1 MSKPTKQHKHTSR
14 ASSASTKEGRQSAA
28 KQIQVSKKRSKAQA
42 RISRG
47 QAADVTAQIN
57 GEFAQVQSLLG
68 KVGYSLYA
76 SSSGGWC
83 FDERAQVEQRPQQ
96 TQKPTKLPE
105 STVQDL
111 ADVMNMSGL

>member
-1 MSKPTKQHKHTSR
+1 MSKPTKHHKPTSKV
-14 ASSASTKEGRQSAA
+14 SSASSREGRQSAA
-28 KQIQVSKKRSKAQA
+28 KQMQASKKRSKAQA

-68 KVGYSLYA
+68 NA
-76 SSSGGWC
+76 
-83 FDERAQVEQRPQQ
+83 EQRPQQ
-96 TQKPTKLPE
+96 TQKPAKLPE

-111 ADVMNMSGL
+111 ADVMNLSGL